1 MSTCNTDGLAAKL
14 NCLKEKFARYN
25 CHKNLLSCSID
36 EKLSPKGLEL
46 TIYSL
51 QLETMNKI

>member
-1 MSTCNTDGLAAKL
+1 MSTCNTDGQAVKL
-14 NCLKEKFARYN
+14 KCLEETFARYN

-46 TIYSL
+46 TLYNL
-51 QLETMNKI
+51 QLETINKI